1 MDHPNQPYKRPIFA
15 VTWDP
20 RLPNL
25 SDLQMKH
32 WRSMTSQDR
41 YLGQV
46 FKDPPLIAYKRQINI
61 GDFLIKAKVP
71 TKPDTRPHRNQN
83 GMKKCGKCV
92 ICPFIL
98 EGKHIKKDTSNWNIV
113 TKADCNTKNLVYLIQ
128 CNISKCNQ
136 RYIGETKNSIKDRMS
151 DHIGYARS
159 KKLDQA
165 TGSHFNKP
173 GHSVA
178 NMQITIFRKDEE
190 K

>member
-1 MDHPNQPYKRPIFA
+1 MKPVDQETRFSELKQMLIERKYSSAMVDAAIRRARAIPRKEALKKVDHPNQPHKRPIFA

-32 WRSMTSQDR
+32 WRSMKSQDR

-46 FKDPPLIAYKRQINI
+46 FKDPPLIAYKRQRNI

-83 GMKKCGKCV
+83 GMKKFGKCV

-98 EGKHIKKDTSNWNIV
+98 EGKHIKKGTYNWNIV
-113 TKADCNTKNLVYLIQ
+113 TKADCNTKNLVFLIQ

-136 RYIGETKNSIKDRMS
+136 RW
-151 DHIGYARS
+151 
-159 KKLDQA
+159 
-165 TGSHFNKP
+165 
-173 GHSVA
+173 
-178 NMQITIFRKDEE
+178 
-190 K
+190 